1 MACHLDQGCHHHARR
16 HAHHHARRHAHHHA
30 RRHVVLPPR
39 LPPVQALPSAHAAA
53 RVARVARRRD
63 NVAPA
68 AAPSPIAGLACA
80 ACP

>member
-1 MACHLDQGCHHHARR
+1 MARHLDQGCRHHVRR
-16 HAHHHARRHAHHHA
+16 HAHHHARRHG
-30 RRHVVLPPR
+30 VLPPR

-53 RVARVARRRD
+53 RVARVACRRD